1 MIGTFGKVVFSVSS
15 DHVKTFDEFEKSG
28 SAVWDSQEVIGGKP
42 KQKFKG
48 TELETISFS
57 MFLDIF
63 KGVKPRENI
72 ELLNEMRD
80 KGKTEFLIIGGKPIG
95 KHKWYIS
102 STSESWTNIDNKGRL
117 LQAKVSVTLKEFVR

>member
-95 KHKWYIS
+95 NHKWYIS
-102 STSESWTNIDNKGRL
+102 SMSESWTNIDNKGRL

>member
-80 KGKTEFLIIGGKPIG
+80 KGKTEFLIIGGKRIG

-102 STSESWTNIDNKGRL
+102 SMSESWTNIDNKGRL

>member
-63 KGVKPRENI
+63 KGIKPRENI

-102 STSESWTNIDNKGRL
+102 SMSESWTNIDNKGRL

>member
-102 STSESWTNIDNKGRL
+102 SMSESWTNIDNKGRL